1 MGLFG
6 IFKDKEHVAPSNN
19 DRIIGQIR
27 GFVAGR
33 GLAVNVQKVD
43 VERTKAYTCITV
55 HADIPYNLVGPKGI
69 HSKALSA
76 FLSREFN
83 ERIKLNVVEV

>member
-1 MGLFG
+1 MALFG
-6 IFKDKEHVAPSNN
+6 IFKDKETVAPDNN
-19 DRIIGQIR
+19 DNIIGQIR

-33 GLAVNVQKVD
+33 GLVVNVQKVY
-43 VERTKAYTCITV
+43 VERTTPYTCITV

-69 HSKALSA
+69 HCKALSA

-83 ERIKLNVVEV
+83 ERIKLNIV